1 MQLFYFSK
9 APQTKQK
16 WIKNHKWIKSRG
28 ALGCFKKV
36 TQTTNAML
44 DIPIIYLK
52 KIFFSAPIQ
61 KECLNMVTKY
71 TDEIIAMFVAEYTP
85 EQVCAQ
91 LGLCKSSQV
100 RIF

>member
-1 MQLFYFSK
+1 
-9 APQTKQK
+9 
-16 WIKNHKWIKSRG
+16 
-28 ALGCFKKV
+28 V

-52 KIFFSAPIQ
+52 NIFFSAPIQ